1 VLNKEPDNYHI
12 GALRIGISIFVMLLK
27 INIPFNTDNQI
38 YMKKRVLFYLVVLV
52 STMSLQ
58 SCVTNYV
65 VSKPAT
71 YTKEY
76 KTDAK
81 LASFDTKKAELDKQR
96 LIDSFLAEK
105 AASIAS
111 AKNAVKNSE
120 IAKAIK
126 YNTTIDNIL
135 SEAATYLGTP
145 YRYGGT
151 TRNGIDCSAFVL
163 SVFGAAAG
171 LSLPRVAASQAEE
184 GEKIEKEN
192 LQKGDLIFFSHGRRI
207 SHVGIVESVSENGE
221 VMFIHAATSKG
232 VMVSSLNDSYW
243 GPKYR
248 FAKRIINEN
257 GEAYNN
263 LAATTPVSN
272 GTNF

>member
-1 VLNKEPDNYHI
+1 
-12 GALRIGISIFVMLLK
+12 
-27 INIPFNTDNQI
+27 
-38 YMKKRVLFYLVVLV
+38 MKKRVLFYLVAFV
-52 STMSLQ
+52 STISLQ

-81 LASFDTKKAELDKQR
+81 LAVVDSQIEKDKKTLINSFV
-96 LIDSFLAEK
+96 SEK
-105 AASIAS
+105 AVALSN
-111 AKNAVKNSE
+111 AKNSLKNLE

-126 YNTTIDNIL
+126 YNNTIDNIL
-135 SEAATYLGTP
+135 TEAASYLGTP

-151 TRNGIDCSAFVL
+151 TRKGIDCSAFVL

-171 LSLPRVAASQAEE
+171 LSLPRVAASQSQE
-184 GEKIEKEN
+184 GETVSKEN

-207 SHVGIVESVSENGE
+207 SHVGIVENVTEEGE
-221 VMFIHAATSKG
+221 IKFIHAATSKG
-232 VMVSSLNDSYW
+232 VIVSSLNDSYW

-248 FAKRIINEN
+248 FAKRVINQD
-257 GEAYNN
+257 GDHYKN
-263 LAATTPVSN
+263 LAT
-272 GTNF
+272 TNF

>member
-1 VLNKEPDNYHI
+1 
-12 GALRIGISIFVMLLK
+12 
-27 INIPFNTDNQI
+27 
-38 YMKKRVLFYLVVLV
+38 MKKRVLFYLVAFV
-52 STMSLQ
+52 STISLQ

-81 LASFDTKKAELDKQR
+81 LAAIDTRIENDKKLLINSF
-96 LIDSFLAEK
+96 ISEK
-105 AASIAS
+105 AVAINNT
-111 AKNAVKNSE
+111 KNSLKNSE

-126 YNTTIDNIL
+126 HNKTIDNIL
-135 SEAATYLGTP
+135 TEASTYLGTP

-171 LSLPRVAASQAEE
+171 LTLPRVAASQSQE
-184 GEKIEKEN
+184 GEAIDKEN

-207 SHVGIVESVSENGE
+207 SHVGIVEDVTEEGE
-221 VMFIHAATSKG
+221 VKFIHAATSKG
-232 VMVSSLNDSYW
+232 VMISSLNDSYW
-243 GPKYR
+243 GPKFR
-248 FAKRIINEN
+248 FAKRVINEN
-257 GEAYNN
+257 GESYQN
-263 LAATTPVSN
+263 LAS
-272 GTNF
+272 TNF

>member
-1 VLNKEPDNYHI
+1 
-12 GALRIGISIFVMLLK
+12 
-27 INIPFNTDNQI
+27 
-38 YMKKRVLFYLVVLV
+38 MKKRVLFYLVAFV
-52 STMSLQ
+52 STISLQ

-81 LASFDTKKAELDKQR
+81 LVALDTKMENDKKL
-96 LIDSFLAEK
+96 LINSFLSEK
-105 AASIAS
+105 AVAISN
-111 AKNAVKNSE
+111 AKNSLKNTE

-126 YNTTIDNIL
+126 HNKTIDNIL
-135 SEAATYLGTP
+135 TEASTYLGTP

-171 LSLPRVAASQAEE
+171 LTLPRVAASQSQE
-184 GEKIEKEN
+184 GEAIDKEN

-207 SHVGIVESVSENGE
+207 SHVGIVESVTEEGE
-221 VMFIHAATSKG
+221 IKFIHAATSKG
-232 VMVSSLNDSYW
+232 VMISSLNDSYW
-243 GPKYR
+243 GPKFR
-248 FAKRIINEN
+248 FAKRVINEN
-257 GEAYNN
+257 GESYNN
-263 LAATTPVSN
+263 LASTS
-272 GTNF
+272 F